1 MNHLKSVFVFIAVE
15 WWLTRVTC
23 DKSKILPSSY
33 SLHGDYVDVAWRV
46 AKKLL
51 QYSNDLVHSATRI

>member
-1 MNHLKSVFVFIAVE
+1 MNHLKSVFVLIAVE
-15 WWLTRVTC
+15 ELITRVTC
-23 DKSKILPSSY
+23 DKRKVLPSSY
-33 SLHGDYVDVAWRV
+33 SLHGDYVDVAWHV